1 MYQPL
6 LSRSVLNSQI
16 KSQSVVRPWLPSSG
30 YVSYSKQ
37 NSCLQVKLA
46 EFGFQWKRFY
56 AIPSKVEQIFLST
69 LGYVFSSP
77 FRRIIVSRKVQCLF
91 TQKRSVSPTFLPVSL
106 PVVANYDWQI
116 GSSVFSLNSAWQPPL
131 EHAGKINQ
139 HTMGHVVLNC
149 LAFLPPKTNN
159 RILINYFLHMVSI
172 DLHPSDWIPGEKMA
186 F

>member
-46 EFGFQWKRFY
+46 EFGFQWNRFY

-149 LAFLPPKTNN
+149 LALLPPQNK
-159 RILINYFLHMVSI
+159 
-172 DLHPSDWIPGEKMA
+172 
-186 F
+186 

>member
-46 EFGFQWKRFY
+46 EFGFQWNRFY

-69 LGYVFSSP
+69 IGYVFSSP

-91 TQKRSVSPTFLPVSL
+91 TPKRSVSPTFHTVSL

-116 GSSVFSLNSAWQPPL
+116 RNSVFPELSLTASFGTRRQR
-131 EHAGKINQ
+131 ERRRAGKINQ

-149 LAFLPPKTNN
+149 LALLPPQNK
-159 RILINYFLHMVSI
+159 
-172 DLHPSDWIPGEKMA
+172 
-186 F
+186 